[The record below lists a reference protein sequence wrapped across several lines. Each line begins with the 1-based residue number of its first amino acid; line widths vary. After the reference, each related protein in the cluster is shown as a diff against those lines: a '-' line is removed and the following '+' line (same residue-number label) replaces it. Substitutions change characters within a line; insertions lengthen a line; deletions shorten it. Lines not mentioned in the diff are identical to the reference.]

1 MPGDPEELGGYWLA
15 GRLGTGS
22 RGIVYDS
29 YDDQGRRFAVRVP
42 CRDLA
47 PIRRVAH
54 RHLAE
59 VVEVRLDGRVPYVV
73 SEFADGP
80 GLRQAVARHGPYRG
94 EELVTLAANVASA
107 LHALHAAGLTHH
119 DLRPDKVLL
128 TGGGPKVIGVG
139 GPGAVGCTR
148 TYLAPEVFTGQ
159 PAGAASDVFAWGGLV
174 LYAATGEDPFRGES
188 LGEVMH
194 RLLTVDPDVS
204 MLPDAL
210 RDLVARALAKDPSAR
225 PETRELLVETALEL
239 PPPDGPA
246 GPRPLGEVA
255 EEIYATLSLPQRL
268 ELPGLLLALMTG
280 PAPRDEHGT
289 LARLTEAGLLVRPS
303 VRVPP
308 AHTGLGTLVAVNG
321 DGVVPV
327 HAALYKAWPRLRAWV
342 ADERAGRARLSVSG
356 AARRPGA
363 TRHGRGRR
371 WAGVP
376 AVAVLA
382 AAAAVAVSVSIVAVQ
397 SSPDPGEV
405 LSQANARVVAARAES
420 LRTADPQAAMRLSVA
435 AWKLAPVVEA
445 REALQASL
453 SQPELSVFTD
463 PAASFL
469 TSYRLIGDNLIRW
482 AGGAVTHW
490 DIPSRRLLAT
500 YPAPSGT
507 VALSS
512 DGRYAETADGRRV
525 AVSGGLP
532 AAKATFTITNG
543 DRTSLY
549 AQDRPVFEVVGGQVA
564 LSADGRGAAVSGPD
578 GRVELWDVPGRAV
591 SRTVQVTPRTDGDAP
606 PLTFSPDGRLLAVA
620 GARPALISSSGSGT
634 HALPG
639 SAAGALGAPA
649 FSPDSRLLAIPSGD
663 GVRLW
668 RVADRRLL
676 ATLAPHTPG
685 HHYVFSGDGRTLHYL
700 TGHGSVVSLDVSAT
714 VAPPGGPVDP
724 ALAVREVCA
733 RAGGALS
740 EDEWRRLIP
749 EAGYRQMC

>member
-1 MPGDPEELGGYWLA
+1 MTRSMPGDPEELGGYWLA
-15 GRLGTGS
+15 GRLGAGS

-73 SEFADGP
+73 CAFADGP
-80 GLRQAVARHGPYRG
+80 DLRQAVTRHGPYSG
-94 EELVTLAANVASA
+94 ERLVTLAGNVAAA
-107 LHALHAAGLTHH
+107 LHALHSAGLTHH

-128 TGGGPKVIGVG
+128 TRDGPKVIGVG
-139 GPGAVGCTR
+139 GPGAVGGTR

-174 LYAATGEDPFRGES
+174 LYAATGEDPFRGGS

-210 RDLVARALAKDPSAR
+210 RELVAGALAKDPAAR
-225 PETRELLVETALEL
+225 PTARELLVETALEL

-268 ELPGLLLALMTG
+268 ELPGLLLALMNG

-289 LARLTEAGLLVRPS
+289 LARLTEAGLLVRRS

-308 AHTGLGTLVAVNG
+308 AEGELGTLVAVDG

-327 HAALYKAWPRLRAWV
+327 SAALYRAWPRLRAWV
-342 ADERAGRARLSVSG
+342 ADERARA
-356 AARRPGA
+356 
-363 TRHGRGRR
+363 GRGRR
-371 WAGVP
+371 WARLP

-382 AAAAVAVSVSIVAVQ
+382 ASVAVAVSVSTVAVRSALDQ
-397 SSPDPGEV
+397 GDV

-463 PAASFL
+463 PAASFQ
-469 TSYRLIGDNLIRW
+469 TSYRLIGDDLIRW

-490 DIPSRRLLAT
+490 DIPSRRLLAM
-500 YPAPSGT
+500 YPTPSGT
-507 VALSS
+507 AALSA

-525 AVSGGLP
+525 AISGGLP
-532 AAKATFTITNG
+532 AAEATFTITNG
-543 DRTSLY
+543 DRTVLY
-549 AQDRPVFEVVGGQVA
+549 AQDRPVFEVADAQVA
-564 LSADGRGAAVSGPD
+564 LSADGRRAAVSGPD

-620 GARPALISSSGSGT
+620 GARPALIGVSGT
-634 HALPG
+634 ETGTEIGTGTRALPG
-639 SAAGALGAPA
+639 WDFGPLGAPA

-668 RVADRRLL
+668 RADDRRLL
-676 ATLAPHTPG
+676 ATLVPQTPG
-685 HHYVFSGDGRTLHYL
+685 HDYVFSGDGRTLHYL

-749 EAGYRQMC
+749 EAGYREMC

>member
-1 MPGDPEELGGYWLA
+1 MTRSMPGDPEELGGYWLA

-22 RGIVYDS
+22 RGIVYDA

-59 VVEVRLDGRVPYVV
+59 VVAVRLDGRVPYVV

-80 GLRQAVARHGPYRG
+80 DLRQAVSRHGPYRG
-94 EELVTLAANVASA
+94 DELVTLAVNVASA
-107 LHALHAAGLTHH
+107 LHALHADRLTHH

-128 TGGGPKVIGVG
+128 TRCGPKVIGVG
-139 GPGAVGCTR
+139 GPGAVGGTR
-148 TYLAPEVFTGQ
+148 TYLAPEVFMGQ
-159 PAGAASDVFAWGGLV
+159 PAGAAADVFAWGGLV
-174 LYAATGEDPFRGES
+174 LYAATGEDPFHGES

-204 MLPDAL
+204 MLPEAL
-210 RDLVARALAKDPSAR
+210 RDLVARALAKDPSER
-225 PETRELLVETALEL
+225 PLARELLVETALEL
-239 PPPDGPA
+239 PAPDGPA

-255 EEIYATLSLPQRL
+255 EEVYATLSLPQRL

-308 AHTGLGTLVAVNG
+308 VQSELGTLVAVNG

-327 HAALYKAWPRLRAWV
+327 SAALYRAWPRLRAWV
-342 ADERAGRARLSVSG
+342 ADERTGRARRPVSR
-356 AARRPGA
+356 AA
-363 TRHGRGRR
+363 RR

-376 AVAVLA
+376 AVALLA
-382 AAAAVAVSVSIVAVQ
+382 AGVAVAVSVSVVTVRGAM
-397 SSPDPGEV
+397 SPVEV
-405 LSQANARVVAARAES
+405 VSQANARVVAARAES

-453 SQPELSVFTD
+453 SQPELRVFTD
-463 PAASFL
+463 PAASFP
-469 TSYRLIGDNLIRW
+469 TSYRLIGDKLIRW

-490 DIPSRRLLAT
+490 DVPSRRLLAM
-500 YPAPSGT
+500 YPTPSGT
-507 VALSS
+507 AALSA
-512 DGRYAETADGRRV
+512 DGRYAETAAGRRV

-532 AAKATFTITNG
+532 AAEATFTITNG

-549 AQDRPVFEVVGGQVA
+549 ARNRPVFEVVGGQVA
-564 LSADGRGAAVSGPD
+564 LSADGRRAAVSSQD

-591 SRTVQVTPRTDGDAP
+591 SSTVQVPPRTDGAAP
-606 PLTFSPDGRLLAVA
+606 ALTFSPDGRLLAVA
-620 GARPALISSSGSGT
+620 DAKPSLIGESGSRAHT
-634 HALPG
+634 LPG
-639 SAAGALGAPA
+639 SDAGPLGAPA
-649 FSPDSRLLAIPSGD
+649 FSPDSRLLAIPSEE

-714 VAPPGGPVDP
+714 VASPGVPVDP

-740 EDEWRRLIP
+740 EAEWRRLIP
-749 EAGYRQMC
+749 EAGYQEMC

>member
-59 VVEVRLDGRVPYVV
+59 IVEVRLDGRVPYVV
-73 SEFADGP
+73 SEFAEGP
-80 GLRQAVARHGPYRG
+80 DLRQAVARHGPYRG
-94 EELVTLAANVASA
+94 EELITLAANVAAA

-128 TGGGPKVIGVG
+128 TRCGPKVIGVG
-139 GPGAVGCTR
+139 GPGAVGGTR

-174 LYAATGEDPFRGES
+174 LYAATGEDPFRGGS

-194 RLLTVDPDVS
+194 RLLTVDPDLSV
-204 MLPDAL
+204 LPEVL
-210 RDLVARALAKDPSAR
+210 RDLVVGALAKDPSAR
-225 PETRELLVETALEL
+225 PQARELVVETALEL
-239 PPPDGPA
+239 PAPDGPA

-255 EEIYATLSLPQRL
+255 EEVYATLSLPQRL
-268 ELPGLLLALMTG
+268 ELPGLLLALRTG

-289 LARLTEAGLLVRPS
+289 LDHLTQAGLLVRPS
-303 VRVPP
+303 VRVPSVRNE
-308 AHTGLGTLVAVNG
+308 LGTLVAVNG

-327 HAALYKAWPRLRAWV
+327 HAALYQAWPRLRGWV
-342 ADERAGRARLSVSG
+342 ADERTGRLPGNR

-363 TRHGRGRR
+363 VRR
-371 WAGVP
+371 WARVP

-382 AAAAVAVSVSIVAVQ
+382 AAVAVAVSASVAVVRGALN
-397 SSPDPGEV
+397 PGEV
-405 LSQANARVVAARAES
+405 VSQANARVVAARAES

-463 PAASFL
+463 PAASFR
-469 TSYRLIGDNLIRW
+469 TSYRLIGDKLIRW

-490 DIPSRRLLAT
+490 DIPSRRLLAM
-500 YPAPSGT
+500 YPTPSGT
-507 VALSS
+507 AALSS

-532 AAKATFTITNG
+532 AAEATFTITNG

-549 AQDRPVFEVVGGQVA
+549 AQGRPVFEVAGGQVA
-564 LSADGRGAAVSGPD
+564 LSADGRGAAVSRPD

-591 SRTVQVTPRTDGDAP
+591 SRTVQVTPRPDGDAP
-606 PLTFSPDGRLLAVA
+606 SLTFSPDGRLLAVA
-620 GARPALISSSGSGT
+620 GARPTLISHAGSVI

-639 SAAGALGAPA
+639 SDAGPLGAPA

-668 RVADRRLL
+668 RVNDRRLL
-676 ATLAPHTPG
+676 AALTPHTPG
-685 HHYVFSGDGRTLHYL
+685 HHYVFAGDGRTLHYL
-700 TGHGSVVSLDVSAT
+700 TGHGSVVSLDLSAT
-714 VAPPGGPVDP
+714 VAPPGDPVDP

-749 EAGYRQMC
+749 EAGYREMC